1 MNAERLINAIGN
13 IGDKYVLEY
22 TTDTASQKK
31 KPVFKFSPK
40 WSIAACLAVVVAVTA
55 LILPTIN
62 KPDTDL
68 EVKMH
73 IFSSYEE
80 FSAVIPDTR
89 IIENLSY
96 IDDVE
101 LEIYGAFQDLSIEDA
116 TKIENFSHFEI
127 GAKTGDQY
135 VANVNLRL
143 NDVADAEKHIENSAL
158 TSKTEINGISVSYA
172 YNSDMEYWDSVVV
185 VDQNYYNILFH
196 SSNEQEFIDFLTILL
211 KTE

>member
-1 MNAERLINAIGN
+1 MNAERLINAIGK
-13 IGDKYVLEY
+13 ISDKYVLEY
-22 TTDTASQKK
+22 TTDTAQQKK
-31 KPVFKFSPK
+31 KSTLRFNSK
-40 WSIAACLAVVVAVTA
+40 WSIAACLAIVVAVTA

-80 FSAVIPDTR
+80 FSTVVPDTR

-101 LEIYGAFQDLSIEDA
+101 LEIYGAFQDVSIEDA
-116 TKIENFSHFEI
+116 TKIEHFSHFEI

-143 NDVADAEKHIENSAL
+143 NDVVGAEKHIENGAL
-158 TSKTEINGISVSYA
+158 TSKTEINGISVSYE

>member
-22 TTDTASQKK
+22 EADITPQKK
-31 KPVFKFSPK
+31 KSFFRFSPK

-55 LILPTIN
+55 LILPTMI
-62 KPDTDL
+62 KPDDGTL

-80 FSAVIPDTR
+80 FSEVMPDTK
-89 IIENLSY
+89 IVENLSY
-96 IDDVE
+96 IDGVE
-101 LEIYGAFQDLSIEDA
+101 LEIYGAFQDVSIEDA

-135 VANVNLRL
+135 VANIYLRL
-143 NDVADAEKHIENSAL
+143 NDIDGAEKHIENSAL
-158 TSKTEINGISVSYA
+158 TSKTEINGIPVSYA
-172 YNSDMEYWDSVVV
+172 YNDDGEYWDSVVIV
-185 VDQNYYNILFH
+185 NENNYNIRFY
-196 SSNEQEFIDFLTILL
+196 SAEEKDFLEFLTLVLEI
-211 KTE
+211 

>member
-31 KPVFKFSPK
+31 KSVFKFSPK
-40 WSIAACLAVVVAVTA
+40 WSIAACLAVFVAVTA

-62 KPDTDL
+62 KPDTGL

-80 FSAVIPDTR
+80 FSAVVPDTR

-96 IDDVE
+96 IEDVE
-101 LEIYGAFQDLSIEDA
+101 LEIYGAFQDTSIEDA
-116 TKIENFSHFEI
+116 SQKENFSHFEI
-127 GAKTGDQY
+127 GVKKGEQY
-135 VANVNLRL
+135 VANIFFRL
-143 NDVADAEKHIENSAL
+143 NDAKGAEKYKENAGL
-158 TSKTEINGISVSYA
+158 TTETEINGITVSYA
-172 YNSDMEYWDSVVV
+172 YNNDGGYWDSVAV

-196 SSNEQEFIDFLTILL
+196 SSNEQEFIDFFTELL
-211 KTE
+211 KN